1 MGCVVNGPGEARGA
15 DIGIAAGRHKGH
27 LFIRGKIVR
36 VVPESEMVDALVTE
50 AERIVAEGIE
60 ARLAAADAGAEAE
73 AAADRQILVEQKGA
87 DESLRG
93 GRRQDPQDPRPPGC
107 RRRQRR
113 RRRPMNASAHVTAQP
128 ADPQAAPSSAR

>member
-87 DESLRG
+87 DANRSEEVVAKIRRTLGSRG
-93 GRRQDPQDPRPPGC
+93 VADGSVGGD
-107 RRRQRR
+107 
-113 RRRPMNASAHVTAQP
+113 AQ
-128 ADPQAAPSSAR
+128 